1 MSHFSAACAIEL
13 VTKVV
18 VTGGKDSKTRV
29 QAYNNNG
36 PLEQL
41 PDLLEPRLWHA
52 CGHFQDSA
60 NRIVIIFKVSNIC
73 PIVRYVLLLLGVFGD
88 RGFCWCQH

>member
-1 MSHFSAACAIEL
+1 M
-13 VTKVV
+13 TKVV

-29 QAYNNNG
+29 QSYNNDG
-36 PLEQL
+36 PLLEQL

-60 NRIVIIFKVSNIC
+60 NRIVISYLKIQDK
-73 PIVRYVLLLLGVFGD
+73 
-88 RGFCWCQH
+88 

>member
-60 NRIVIIFKVSNIC
+60 NRIVSSYLKSKIISTKNFSNMF
-73 PIVRYVLLLLGVFGD
+73 YS
-88 RGFCWCQH
+88 

>member
-1 MSHFSAACAIEL
+1 M
-13 VTKVV
+13 TKVV

-29 QAYNNNG
+29 QSYNNDG
-36 PLEQL
+36 PLLEQL

-52 CGHFQDSA
+52 CGHFQDNA
-60 NRIVIIFKVSNIC
+60 NRIVISYLKVQDIKYKKNC
-73 PIVRYVLLLLGVFGD
+73 QFVLLLGVFGD